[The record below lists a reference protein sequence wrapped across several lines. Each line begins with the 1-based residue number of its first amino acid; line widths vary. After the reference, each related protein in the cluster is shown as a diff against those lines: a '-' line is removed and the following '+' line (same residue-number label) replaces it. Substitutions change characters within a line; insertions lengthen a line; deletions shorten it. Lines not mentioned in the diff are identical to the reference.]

1 MCSLVGA
8 QDPAVRS
15 IQARGALVWSLL
27 QPQLLSEITHGVAGM
42 WEPRPPRL
50 LVGLVEIKSFSERTC
65 GCRQLSAAA
74 SRVIPSC
81 ECLCPAG
88 MDALVLPTQVA
99 KPPPLLQALFGAGQS
114 KGLGWGTNPEE
125 LGCDESRVEPS
136 PASAQACEI
145 ETQKG

>member
-1 MCSLVGA
+1 M
-8 QDPAVRS
+8 RS

-27 QPQLLSEITHGVAGM
+27 QPQLLSEIIHGVAGM

-65 GCRQLSAAA
+65 GCRQLSAAE

-99 KPPPLLQALFGAGQS
+99 KPPPSS
-114 KGLGWGTNPEE
+114 KLYLGLGRARGLGGEQTQRSWAVMSPGSNPAQ
-125 LGCDESRVEPS
+125 LLRKPVRLKPRRDEAKRGAVL
-136 PASAQACEI
+136 
-145 ETQKG
+145 